1 VAGRT
6 GVARVTT
13 GNAFRARVLIR
24 DMTPADDLTTIF
36 QRLRWSVVD
45 YGRHALASGGSRRED
60 GDGVRFHFVA
70 EGTATLRCET
80 TSLLLN
86 TGDFLL
92 LPRGGAHSIVA
103 TGPGAVLHTGQF
115 DFSTPEAAAVI
126 AAMPATVV
134 ACCIAAKEP
143 MVALL
148 MDGIAAEANGSRP
161 GASSVI
167 SQLAGAVAMA
177 AIRLWIESGCG
188 SARLLSAPLHDSDV
202 SRALSA
208 IHDEPGT
215 PWTVDRLA
223 RVALASRSAFSKRF
237 RDAVGE
243 SPARYLAQVRMEQAK
258 YLLGEY
264 TTVAEVAVRLGYG
277 SEAAFSRAFRR
288 HAGVPPTQW
297 RDTGSLTPGGH

>member
-1 VAGRT
+1 VAD
-6 GVARVTT
+6 VTV
-13 GNAFRARVLIR
+13 GNASAVRVLTGG
-24 DMTPADDLTTIF
+24 MTADALGAIF
-36 QRLRWSVVD
+36 QRLRWTVVD
-45 YGRHALASGGSRRED
+45 YGRHALDGGRSLRAA

-80 TSLLLN
+80 TSLVLN

-92 LPRGGAHSIVA
+92 LPRGGTHTMIA
-103 TGPGAVLHTGQF
+103 TGPGTVLHTGRF
-115 DFSTPEAAAVI
+115 DFSTPEAAAVV

-134 ACCIAAKEP
+134 ACCVAAREP
-143 MVALL
+143 MVSALI
-148 MDGIAAEANGSRP
+148 DGMAAEASGSRP

-177 AIRLWIESGCG
+177 AIRSWIESGCG
-188 SARLLSAPLHDSDV
+188 SAGLLSAPLHDSDV
-202 SRALSA
+202 SRAVSA
-208 IHDEPGT
+208 IHHEPGT
-215 PWTVDRLA
+215 QWTVDRLA

-243 SPARYLAQVRMEQAK
+243 PPARYLTRVRMEQAK
-258 YLLGEY
+258 HLLGEH

-297 RDTGSLTPGGH
+297 RHAGASQVTLGGR